1 MEEVNGRNITYKRDI
16 RMLLLRK
23 PRMGDVDPT
32 IPQRAA
38 VIGTQTHADTNTPMQ
53 VGEHIIIKDGPLA
66 TTWYCA
72 EISRIE
78 RQWIEVNY
86 DYTTVT
92 PALGNYDVAGK
103 QRRISRLKE
112 ATFLR
117 TWVLRNSGGFPANNH
132 GPKERSRRVERL
144 WRGRIPIEHI
154 DDHLIIRDI
163 GLNARGKLDCIT
175 RGIASELD
183 IPHHCGA

>member
-1 MEEVNGRNITYKRDI
+1 
-16 RMLLLRK
+16 
-23 PRMGDVDPT
+23 MGDLDPT
-32 IPQRAA
+32 IPQRA
-38 VIGTQTHADTNTPMQ
+38 VIDTQIHADTNTSMQ
-53 VGEHIIIKDGPLA
+53 VGEHIIIN

-72 EISRIE
+72 QISRIE

-86 DYTTVT
+86 YTTVT

-117 TWVLRNSGGFPANNH
+117 TWVLKSSGGYPTTTA
-132 GPKERSRRVERL
+132 PKNDRDRVERL
-144 WRGRIPIEHI
+144 WRGRIPVEHI
-154 DDHLIIRDI
+154 DDHMIIRDI
-163 GLNARGKLDCIT
+163 GLNARGKLDRIT
-175 RGIASELD
+175 REIVSELD

>member
-1 MEEVNGRNITYKRDI
+1 
-16 RMLLLRK
+16 MLLLRK
-23 PRMGDVDPT
+23 PRMRDVDPT
-32 IPQRAA
+32 ISQRA
-38 VIGTQTHADTNTPMQ
+38 VIGTQTHADTNTLMQ

-86 DYTTVT
+86 YTTVT
-92 PALGNYDVAGK
+92 PALSNYDVAGK

-117 TWVLRNSGGFPANNH
+117 TWVLRNSGGFPTTTA
-132 GPKERSRRVERL
+132 PKNDRDRGEPERL

-154 DDHLIIRDI
+154 DDHLIIRDV
-163 GLNARGKLDCIT
+163 GSML
-175 RGIASELD
+175 
-183 IPHHCGA
+183 GAN